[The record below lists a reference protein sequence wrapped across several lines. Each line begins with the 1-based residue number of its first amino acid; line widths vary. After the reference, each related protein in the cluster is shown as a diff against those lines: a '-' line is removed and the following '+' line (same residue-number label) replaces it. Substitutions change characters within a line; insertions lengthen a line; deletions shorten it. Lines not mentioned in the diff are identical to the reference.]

1 MGWEWQVGF
10 SRYDDGWRQ
19 ARKLLDR
26 GLRPG
31 AAATYRHRQQ
41 ERVHV
46 LLTRL
51 LETPN
56 EFRAHVELYETLFR
70 IVMYL
75 FIPFFF
81 QLRRRTHFG
90 YDVRI
95 RSPGA
100 R

>member
-1 MGWEWQVGF
+1 MGWEWHVGF

-31 AAATYRHRQQ
+31 ATATYRHRQQ

-51 LETPN
+51 LAAPN
-56 EFRAHVELYETLFR
+56 DFKAHVELCE
-70 IVMYL
+70 IVL
-75 FIPFFF
+75 S
-81 QLRRRTHFG
+81 
-90 YDVRI
+90 V
-95 RSPGA
+95 
-100 R
+100 